1 MTPIIISI
9 QHQMS
14 VLDSLLRDQHKE
26 LGLPHQQG
34 QLSTLIVLTPI
45 ALWEVQLSLV
55 RLMEHG
61 QIYQSVIKVSM

>member
-1 MTPIIISI
+1 
-9 QHQMS
+9 MS

-26 LGLPHQQG
+26 VGLLHQQG